1 ESDIVK
7 EGTYHWGQP
16 IKTTVGTLFLTA
28 NPKMSK
34 EIYAAYT
41 INFIPLQDKV
51 SQMRTRL
58 NISPDADKKSMAINL
73 NLISPNPQ
81 LAKQFI
87 DELIKTYNQDLQEDN
102 RLLSTATT
110 NFINQRL
117 EIIAEDLS
125 GVDKSLEN
133 FKSENRLNNAEAE
146 ANAFLTEAMQVE
158 KELVTLKA
166 QLQVVQQLNQTL
178 RATTTA
184 LLPSNVGIQDAA
196 LTASIN
202 TYNQLV
208 LERMDVAK
216 SMRDNNP
223 GMEALDKNIA
233 ELKQSILASLRI
245 YENSVKTQ
253 LSVVENKQ
261 QQSNSRLNQLPKQ
274 ESGFRK
280 IARQQQIVESIYLY
294 LLQKRE
300 EAEITASATIEGVKI
315 IDWAFSNKQPV
326 SPKPP
331 IIILGSVIL
340 GLLIPTAVIY

>member
-1 ESDIVK
+1 
-7 EGTYHWGQP
+7 
-16 IKTTVGTLFLTA
+16 
-28 NPKMSK
+28 
-34 EIYAAYT
+34 
-41 INFIPLQDKV
+41 
-51 SQMRTRL
+51 
-58 NISPDADKKSMAINL
+58 
-73 NLISPNPQ
+73 
-81 LAKQFI
+81 
-87 DELIKTYNQDLQEDN
+87 
-102 RLLSTATT
+102 
-110 NFINQRL
+110 
-117 EIIAEDLS
+117 
-125 GVDKSLEN
+125 
-133 FKSENRLNNAEAE
+133 
-146 ANAFLTEAMQVE
+146 
-158 KELVTLKA
+158 
-166 QLQVVQQLNQTL
+166 
-178 RATTTA
+178 
-184 LLPSNVGIQDAA
+184 
-196 LTASIN
+196 
-202 TYNQLV
+202 
-208 LERMDVAK
+208 MDVAK

-340 GLLIPTAVIY
+340 GLLIPTVVIYAKTLLDNKVKDQKDIKKYFSGSILGDIPSSEEVLIQQNDRSSLAEAFRILRTNLNFLLPNNQQSQVIYITSTISGEGKTFTAV